1 MFKKIKNK
9 LHVGF
14 TLVEMMVVILI
25 ISVLV
30 LLFIPNLGDS
40 KTKAL
45 EESDKAIVATM
56 RTQIELEEFEKG
68 RTLTPE
74 EEADLFPKGKK
85 KNSMKQKIKGKR

>member
-85 KNSMKQKIKGKR
+85 KELYEAKIKGKR